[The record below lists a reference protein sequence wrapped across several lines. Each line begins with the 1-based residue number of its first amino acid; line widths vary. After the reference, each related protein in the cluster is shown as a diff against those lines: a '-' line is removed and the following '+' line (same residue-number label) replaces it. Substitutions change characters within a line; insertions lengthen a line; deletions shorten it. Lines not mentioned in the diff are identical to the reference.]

1 MEDEKYVV
9 FKREDWDRYVAD
21 RDAGRSGSLP
31 YVPDAVVIRTQDI
44 FAGPA
49 LDMYASAVAL
59 AAKLIPKSSS
69 AYFQLMHVADYFHTR
84 AEEARDQE
92 GKIPD

>member
-1 MEDEKYVV
+1 MQDEKYIV
-9 FKREDWDRYVAD
+9 FKREDFNPWLESMDCDCPEVVR
-21 RDAGRSGSLP
+21 
-31 YVPDAVVIRTQDI
+31 DAVVIRTQDI

-49 LDMYASAVAL
+49 LDMYAAAVAL
-59 AAKLIPKSSS
+59 AAKLIPKSSP